1 MISVKE
7 AYDLS
12 APNVDTYRAFIDK
25 RIREAASTGKLKIE
39 IRDDPYNMWLYGA
52 DAVTKLAKK
61 DACAAKVIREL
72 KDLGYSVRQYYD
84 DSTYFV
90 DVALVI
96 NWEKQKNPNDRR
108 MIMKFKKSGS
118 ARGQRNGNAETLRA
132 YVLFMPF

>member
-1 MISVKE
+1 MATLPWVVAKIEEESAEAVDKKGKIKMINAKE

-12 APNVDTYRAFIDK
+12 APNLGKYRAFINE

-39 IRDDPYNMWLYGA
+39 IREDPYNMWLYGS

-84 DSTYFV
+84 DSSYFV
-90 DVALVI
+90 DVALGI
-96 NWEKQKNPNDRR
+96 SWEK
-108 MIMKFKKSGS
+108 
-118 ARGQRNGNAETLRA
+118 
-132 YVLFMPF
+132 